1 MKGMEEGEAG
11 LRSWTGLYVKLVIG
25 LIREGRV
32 SSEGSASLKEA
43 TFSKDTGSLL
53 FLWEFQHI

>member
-1 MKGMEEGEAG
+1 MKGIEEGGAG

-32 SSEGSASLKEA
+32 SREGSTSLKEA
-43 TFSKDTGSLL
+43 TFSKDTESLL
-53 FLWEFQHI
+53 FL